1 MSSKQKRLDRKKEVK
16 TILKQIEKAP
26 SDDIRELFRVSDISK
41 DNFMYGIME
50 FHDDEQ
56 QYLIDM
62 MLQDLILEFLL
73 QNRLGNWK
81 ELSYELKLET
91 LENIYDILD
100 FETKADYQPELK
112 VVKEKLEE
120 KIEQH
125 KKIKAERETA
135 IVDALR
141 ELQKTI
147 HDRLHSSLQQAEL
160 DAAGEAVNSTVQR
173 CIEVNNILP
182 LRV

>member
-1 MSSKQKRLDRKKEVK
+1 MSSEQKRLDRKKEVK

-50 FHDDEQ
+50 FHNDEQ
-56 QYLIDM
+56 EDLIDM

-73 QNRLGNWK
+73 QDRLWNWK

-135 IVDALR
+135 IVAALR
-141 ELQKTI
+141 EFQKTI

-173 CIEVNNILP
+173 CIEVNNSLP
-182 LRV
+182 LIV